1 MCNSHTVFT
10 SYVLLELNF
19 FFFKKKRNNREMVPH
34 GEKSKAQRST
44 TIPAVWNQTAQEQS
58 ANKLENEEEA

>member
-1 MCNSHTVFT
+1 
-10 SYVLLELNF
+10 
-19 FFFKKKRNNREMVPH
+19 MVPH

-44 TIPAVWNQTAQEQS
+44 AIPSVWNQTAQEQS